1 MCTNDLVVKFG
12 GLNKDTF
19 QSKNLN
25 EFREEFERLKLSGQ
39 ELEIKLKRGGVES
52 YEIIKLDSS
61 KIDSLGCQILLL
73 Q

>member
-1 MCTNDLVVKFG
+1 MCTNDLIVKFG
-12 GLNKDTF
+12 ELDKDSF

-39 ELEIKLKRGGVES
+39 ELEIKLKRGAVER

-61 KIDSLGCQILLL
+61 KIDSLGCQILFL
-73 Q
+73 